1 MSAPAQG
8 HPGDQPVS
16 AGEAAALFAGLA
28 DEQRLL
34 AAVSGGPDSVALLAL
49 LSDWARQTG
58 RPALFAATVDHGLRA
73 VSAAEAEAVASL
85 CRQLGVP
92 HAILRWS
99 GPKPASGIQERAR
112 KARYSLLAEHADLLG
127 GAVLVTAH
135 TLDDQ
140 AETMLMRMAR
150 GSGPAGLLGM
160 RARVRQGGMEL
171 ARPLLGVPKAR
182 LIATAEARGLPFIQD
197 PSNADPRFERVRWR
211 ALMPRLAEEG
221 LSAER
226 LATLASRLG
235 RMEAAIEHRVAAL
248 RPMLKPSDAGQA
260 VKLELAALAGEPEEI
275 VLRLIAH
282 GLEIVTGGDDS
293 ENLPRLER
301 LEACVFALLAAAR
314 QGSAMT
320 RTLSGCV
327 LGLDRAGV
335 LTLTREPTR
344 RRGVHAARG
353 D

>member
-1 MSAPAQG
+1 LSAPAQE

-16 AGEAAALFAGLA
+16 AGEANALFAGLS
-28 DEQRLL
+28 DERRLL
-34 AAVSGGPDSVALLAL
+34 VAVSGGPDSVTLLAL
-49 LSDWARQTG
+49 LSDWAGQPGG

-73 VSAAEAEAVASL
+73 ASAAEAEVVAAL

-112 KARYSLLAEHADLLG
+112 KARYRLLAQHAGLLG

-160 RARVRQGGMEL
+160 RSRVRKGAVEL

-182 LIATAEARGLPFIQD
+182 LIATAEARGLPVAQD

-211 ALMPRLAEEG
+211 AMMPGLAEAG

-226 LATLASRLG
+226 LATLAARLG
-235 RMEAAIEHRVAAL
+235 RMEAAVVHRVASL
-248 RPMLKPSDAGQA
+248 LPMLEAAGDGEA
-260 VKLELAALAGEPEEI
+260 VRLDLAALAEEPEEI
-275 VLRLIAH
+275 VLRLIAR
-282 GLEIVTGGDDS
+282 GLAAVAPGNGS
-293 ENLPRLER
+293 ESLPRLER
-301 LEACVFALLAAAR
+301 LEACVLALAAAAR
-314 QGSAMT
+314 RGSAMT

-327 LGLDRAGV
+327 LTLDRRGV
-335 LTLTREPTR
+335 LTLAREPAR
-344 RRGVHAARG
+344 RRGVHPAL